1 MSKQRPVNLDL
12 FSIKQPL
19 PAIASIIH
27 RVTGLILF
35 VGIAILIYLLDQS
48 LRSEQSFA
56 SLQETLNGGFVKLVI
71 WGVLSALIYHFVAGI
86 KHLLMDF
93 GIGETIEGAELGA
106 KITIGISAVLILYT
120 GISIW

>member
-1 MSKQRPVNLDL
+1 LSKQRPVNLDL

-19 PAIASIIH
+19 PAIVSIVH

-35 VGIAILIYLLDQS
+35 VGIAILIYMLDQS
-48 LRSEQSFA
+48 LRSEESFA
-56 SLQETLNGGFVKLVI
+56 SLQETLSGGFVKLIV

-93 GIGETIEGAELGA
+93 GIGETLESAQLGA
-106 KITIGISAVLILYT
+106 KITIAISVVLILYT
-120 GISIW
+120 GICIW